1 MTKQEG
7 CPRKEKDDLQN
18 TVLSREWSGG
28 GVSLRIYT
36 VEDGDMRESLEHEYI
51 SDRGIKTV
59 KKKNVKRKDREMEI
73 ERKRAG
79 ER

>member
-1 MTKQEG
+1 M
-7 CPRKEKDDLQN
+7 
-18 TVLSREWSGG
+18 GG

-59 KKKNVKRKDREMEI
+59 KEKNVKRKDKRKMEI